1 MTDLHDAGVPILA
14 GTDFPNPS
22 TAPGPTLLLEVELL
36 IRAGLDPSD
45 ALRAA
50 TSLPADTFGLDD
62 RGRIS
67 EGLRGDLALVPS
79 DPTTDVTA
87 LRQVSA
93 VWKNGFPVD
102 ARRDTRRFPPPRTP
116 GQGRGARACLARW
129 VRRGRLVRTGW

>member
-36 IRAGLDPSD
+36 IRAGLDSSD

-67 EGLRGDLALVPS
+67 EGLRGDLLLVPS

-102 ARRDTRRFPPPRTP
+102 RT
-116 GQGRGARACLARW
+116 L
-129 VRRGRLVRTGW
+129 